1 MSHSPT
7 MFRPQILIGILL
19 GAILMVVA
27 VSYLGIGDRRTSN
40 PRRLVTHASQPIGSL
55 FDAPASAA
63 ASSPPAAS
71 GARRP

>member
-1 MSHSPT
+1 

-27 VSYLGIGDRRTSN
+27 VSFLGIGDRRTSN

-55 FDAPASAA
+55 FDPPASGATAAA
-63 ASSPPAAS
+63 ASPPAS
-71 GARRP
+71 SPSRP